1 METIITFVFLFISI
15 CFQETQCDMNGCQTV
30 EICAIGAPL
39 PGGNPDGVPLPDGP
53 IMMGID
59 ADYQP
64 GRPLLF
70 DRFQKK
76 DEPHVKN
83 NWH

>member
-15 CFQETQCDMNGCQTV
+15 CFQETQCGENGCQTV

-39 PGGNPDGVPLPDGP
+39 PDGNPDSAPLPDGP
-53 IMMGID
+53 ILMGID

-70 DRFQKK
+70 DRQRQ

-83 NWH
+83 NWN